1 MWLKFH
7 NGGPTKNEN
16 EITTCENKLYSEGL

>member
-16 EITTCENKLYSEGL
+16 EITTWKNKQYFEVL